1 MSIMDHNGGIV
12 LAMRGGDCV
21 TIGCDLR
28 LGSRFLTIMNDKEK
42 IYQITR
48 RLVER
53 MLYRTSI
60 YNLRENH
67 DVTPEVFCRML
78 SNMLYEN
85 RFSPYFCEPVV
96 AGIDWKTSEPYVANM
111 DLIGC
116 ICKPND
122 FVLSGTGDLQM
133 YGMCESVWEKNMD
146 RDTAFEATAQAL
158 LACIERDAASGWGA
172 VVYTISNDEIDV
184 KSIKAQDKTDERD
197 NEENV

>member
-42 IYQITR
+42 IFQITR
-48 RLVER
+48 RLVEK
-53 MLYRTSI
+53 MLYRTSV
-60 YNLRENH
+60 YNLRENR
-67 DVTPEVFCRML
+67 DVTPEVFSQML
-78 SNMLYEN
+78 SNLLYEN

-146 RDTAFEATAQAL
+146 RDAAFEATAQAL

-184 KSIKAQDKTDERD
+184 KSIKARLD
-197 NEENV
+197 